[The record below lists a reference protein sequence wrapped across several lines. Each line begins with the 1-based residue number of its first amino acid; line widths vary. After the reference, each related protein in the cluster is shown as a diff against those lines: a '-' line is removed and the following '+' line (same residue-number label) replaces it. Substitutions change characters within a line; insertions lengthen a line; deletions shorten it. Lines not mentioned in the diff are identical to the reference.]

1 MPAVSKLLLALALTV
16 ASASATA
23 QEPKVCSGTASG
35 IQGVMYFNSKP
46 KDAVACQMHVKDGR
60 IAFDPIVS
68 NPGMSCPDASAWKLF
83 ADAVK
88 QEFWTKWA
96 SDQQTWPGTPL
107 ALCGT
112 SATANCCTF
121 GAATNPGYD
130 NKDNPAVSCPY
141 FPGDHLKRGALP
153 PVRNANP
160 PSKAH
165 FNTFTHG
172 IAMMKLASPDSNDTG
187 REIRQSMAELVFRN
201 KPMFDFVFRN
211 DLYNQEGIQQVF
223 ARNANNITAKNS
235 LPYRARSTTGQL
247 TEIDFPIDSVM
258 IKSNWIEK
266 TRAEKLG
273 LRDDPDAPY
282 IKMTIATAVNDNNA
296 PIFKAGEHWLVAF
309 HISSK
314 DTPNWIWATWEHVNN
329 PGRCDYIGCNDSFG
343 YASADKVGANQ
354 ETNYTTPHTQCD
366 HLDLASWVFK
376 LNETYESGPRSK
388 NLADTF
394 NALGIGTKVP
404 AYDDAKQL
412 VPNASDRGWLS
423 YRLKGSQVDFTDSYG
438 VPTLLGNSVTEG
450 GFMQTSSCITC
461 HARAGTN
468 AAGTIPLAL
477 GVFVN
482 SLNET
487 GYLQSINGAPDPNL
501 YFASNQPPA
510 LQVLQT
516 DFVWGFLTAGCVGNP
531 KGPPCPP
538 AAKAAPSLKSEAAP
552 APGERRSVRDL
563 IQSGAGRAENND

>member
-1 MPAVSKLLLALALTV
+1 MPALFKAVLALALT
-16 ASASATA
+16 ALSGGAAA
-23 QEPKVCSGTASG
+23 DNACSSSTDN

-46 KDAVACQMHVKDGR
+46 KDAAACTLHVKDGR
-60 IAFDPIVS
+60 IAFDPVVS
-68 NPGMSCPDASAWKLF
+68 NPGMSCPDAASWKLF
-83 ADAVK
+83 ADAVT
-88 QEFWTKWA
+88 QEFWAKWA

-112 SATANCCTF
+112 GTTANCCTF

-130 NKDNPAVSCPY
+130 NKDNPAINCPY

-172 IAMMKLASPDSNDTG
+172 IALMKLASPDSNDTG

-201 KPMFDFVFRN
+201 EPMFDFVFRN
-211 DLYNQEGIQQVF
+211 NLYNQEGIQDVF
-223 ARNANNITAKNS
+223 ARNATNITAKNS
-235 LPYRARSTTGQL
+235 LPYRAKSSTGQL

-266 TRAEKLG
+266 ERALKLG
-273 LRDDPDAPY
+273 LRDDPEAPY

-296 PIFKAGEHWLVAF
+296 PIFKPGEHWLVAF

-314 DTPNWIWATWEHVNN
+314 DTPNWVWATWEHVNN

-354 ETNYTTPHTQCD
+354 AVNYTTPHTQCD
-366 HLDLASWVFK
+366 NLDLASWVFK
-376 LNETYESGPRSK
+376 LNQTYPSGPRSK
-388 NLADTF
+388 NLGDTF
-394 NALGIGTKVP
+394 NALGIGTKAP
-404 AYDDAKQL
+404 AYADGKQL
-412 VPNASDRGWLS
+412 VPSVSDRGWLS
-423 YRLKGSQVDFTDSYG
+423 YRLKGAQVDFTDSTG

-468 AAGTIPLAL
+468 AGGWLLAK
-477 GVFVN
+477 
-482 SLNET
+482 
-487 GYLQSINGAPDPNL
+487 Y
-501 YFASNQPPA
+501 
-510 LQVLQT
+510 
-516 DFVWGFLTAGCVGNP
+516 
-531 KGPPCPP
+531 
-538 AAKAAPSLKSEAAP
+538 
-552 APGERRSVRDL
+552 R
-563 IQSGAGRAENND
+563 

>member
-1 MPAVSKLLLALALTV
+1 MPAPSKFLLALALMML
-16 ASASATA
+16 TA
-23 QEPKVCSGTASG
+23 GAAADDGCAGSRDN

-46 KDAVACQMHVKDGR
+46 KDAAACGLHVKDGR
-60 IAFDPIVS
+60 VLFDPIVT
-68 NPGMSCPDASAWKLF
+68 NPGMSCPDAFAWKLF
-83 ADAVK
+83 ADAVS
-88 QEFWTKWA
+88 QEFWDKWA
-96 SDQQTWPGTPL
+96 SDQQTWPVTTPL

-112 SATANCCTF
+112 GTTGNCCTV

-130 NKDNPAVSCPY
+130 NKDNPAVNCPY
-141 FPGDHLKRGALP
+141 FPGDHLKRGAVP
-153 PVRNANP
+153 PVRNAGP

-165 FNTFTHG
+165 FNTFSHG
-172 IAMMKLASPDSNDTG
+172 LSLARLQAVGGKSADANDTG

-211 DLYNQEGIQQVF
+211 NLYNQNGIQDVF
-223 ARNANNITAKNS
+223 KRNAANITAKNS
-235 LPYRARSTTGQL
+235 QPYRARSSTGNL

-258 IKSNWIEK
+258 IKSNWLEK

-282 IKMTIATAVNDNNA
+282 IKMTIATATNDNNA
-296 PIFKAGEHWLVAF
+296 PIFKPGEHWLVAF

-314 DTPNWIWATWEHVNN
+314 DTPNWVWATWEHVNN

-343 YASADKVGANQ
+343 YDTPDKVGANQ
-354 ETNYTTPHTQCD
+354 TTNYTKPHTQCD
-366 HLDLASWVFK
+366 NLDLASWVFK
-376 LNETYESGPRSK
+376 LNETYEGGARNK
-388 NLADTF
+388 NLSDTF
-394 NALGIGTKVP
+394 NALGIGTKAPP
-404 AYDDAKQL
+404 AYGDKQV
-412 VPNASDRGWLS
+412 VPKASDRAWLS
-423 YRLKGSQVDFTDSYG
+423 YRLKGAQVDFTDSTG

-461 HARAGTN
+461 HARAGTT

-487 GYLQSINGAPDPNL
+487 GYLQSINGTPDPNL

-510 LQVLQT
+510 LTVLQT
-516 DFVWGFLTAGCVGNP
+516 DFVWGFLTAVCLNGADL
-531 KGPPCPP
+531 PCTGG
-538 AAKAAPSLKSEAAP
+538 ASLKREAEAVP
-552 APGERRSVRDL
+552 ARPKSIRDL
-563 IQSGAGRAENND
+563 IEH